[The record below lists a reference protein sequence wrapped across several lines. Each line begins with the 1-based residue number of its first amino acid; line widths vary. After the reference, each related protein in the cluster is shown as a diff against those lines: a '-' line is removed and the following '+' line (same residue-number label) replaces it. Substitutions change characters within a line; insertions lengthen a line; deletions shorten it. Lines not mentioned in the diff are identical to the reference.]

1 MSRIT
6 SRSGARNGIGATQDS
21 IRRFCEDDDTEDD
34 REKPGFVHLQ
44 TSAAQA
50 GAHKPAG
57 VPASVFEAGRLA
69 GAAQRKGKAPRVKAP
84 PLPHIGSIVIE
95 AGVPCGPSVKPKLS
109 RLLWEQLLE
118 RMKPGA
124 SVVLHDNHAR
134 SLALAARKRG
144 VPLTLRRLTPTE
156 TRVWRLER
164 VVDSKAKR

>member
-21 IRRFCEDDDTEDD
+21 IRRFVADDDTEDD
-34 REKPGFVHLQ
+34 REEPGFVHLQ

-50 GAHKPAG
+50 GAPKPAG

-69 GAAQRKGKAPRVKAP
+69 GAAQRKAKAPRVKAP
-84 PLPHIGSIVIE
+84 PLPDIASIVIE
-95 AGVPCGPSVKPKLS
+95 AGVPCGPSA

-118 RMKPGA
+118 RMQPGA
-124 SVVLHDNHAR
+124 SVDLHDKHAR

-144 VPLTLRRLTPTE
+144 VTLTRRRLTPTE

-164 VVDSKAKR
+164 VVDPKARR